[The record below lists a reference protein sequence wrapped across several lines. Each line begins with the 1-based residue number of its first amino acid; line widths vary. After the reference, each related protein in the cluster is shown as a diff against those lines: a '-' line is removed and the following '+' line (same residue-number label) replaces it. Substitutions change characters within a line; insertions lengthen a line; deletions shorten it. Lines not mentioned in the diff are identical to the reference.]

1 MRILR
6 GFWKLLVAIK
16 DGLVLLLM
24 LLFFGA
30 LFAALSVGGNPR
42 VPATGAMVLAL
53 DGSLVEQ
60 PSDADPFAAI
70 AGAAPVTREYR
81 LRDVARAV
89 DGAASDANVKGVVLD
104 LDRFVGGGQAGLAT
118 LGEAMDRVRR
128 AGKPV
133 LVYATGYTDDSYLLA
148 AHASEVWLNPVGAVL
163 LTGPGGSRL
172 YYKGLLDK
180 IGVTP
185 KVYRVGEFKSAV
197 EPFTRTDQSP
207 AARAANQLL
216 ADALWADWNQNVAQA
231 RPKAQLASYL
241 ARPEQIAATTGGDMA
256 TAAVRAGLVD
266 RLGNRIAFGRRVA
279 QVTGAGIGS
288 MGIAGSYQAIP
299 FEGWVAG
306 HPERSSGTPIG
317 VVTVA
322 GEIVDGKAGPGT
334 AAGTTIADLILKELA
349 KGRIKAL
356 VVRVDSPG
364 GSVTASEQIRQAIL
378 EAKRRKLPVVISMGN
393 VAASG
398 GYWIA
403 TPGSR
408 IFAEPSTITGSIGVF
423 GIIPTF
429 QGTLTKLGLSAD
441 GVATTPLSGQPDV
454 LRGTSPQ
461 FDRLIQLGIED
472 AYRRFTGLVA
482 RSRGLPQA
490 RVDQIGQG
498 RVWPGG
504 IARQIGLVD
513 QFGGLDDAIAYAARA
528 AKVAPADAYP
538 LFIEREPNAFKQFA
552 TDMFRNDGSPGDQA
566 ATDPWSRLAGN
577 PERLMGQALGDAR
590 RIANGPAIQVRCLEC
605 PVARTTPPPRD
616 GALARLI
623 LTRLG
628 L

>member
-30 LFAALSVGGNPR
+30 LFAGLSSSGNPR
-42 VPATGAMVLAL
+42 APATGVMTVAL

-60 PSDADPFAAI
+60 PSDADALAAI
-70 AGAAPVTREYR
+70 AGSGPVTREYR
-81 LRDVARAV
+81 LRDVTRAI
-89 DGAASDANVKGVVLD
+89 DGAATDGAIKGLVLD
-104 LDRFVGGGQAGLAT
+104 LDRFTGGGQAALAT
-118 LGEAMDRVRR
+118 VGEALDRVRR

-133 LVYATGYTDDSYLLA
+133 MVYATGYTDDSYQLA
-148 AHASEVWLNPVGAVL
+148 AHASEVWLSPIGAVL

-207 AARAANQLL
+207 AARAANQAL
-216 ADALWADWNQNVAQA
+216 ADALWGSWNQDVAQA
-231 RPKAQLASYL
+231 RPKAQLAAYL
-241 ARPEQIAATTGGDMA
+241 ARPEQAAEASNGNMA
-256 TAAVRAGLVD
+256 SAAIRAGLVD
-266 RLGNRIAFGRRVA
+266 RLGDRVAFGRRVA
-279 QVTGAGIGS
+279 QATGVGLGTDNLP
-288 MGIAGSYQAIP
+288 GSYQDVP
-299 FEGWVAG
+299 FTAWIDSHGEK
-306 HPERSSGTPIG
+306 SSGTPIG
-317 VVTVA
+317 VVTIA
-322 GEIVDGKAGPGT
+322 GPIIDGKAGPGT

-364 GSVTASEQIRQAIL
+364 GSVNASEQIRQAIL
-378 EAKRRKLPVVISMGN
+378 EARRQKLPVVVSMGN

-398 GYWIA
+398 GYWVS
-403 TPGSR
+403 TPASR

-429 QGTLTKLGLSAD
+429 QDTLAKVGLSAD

-454 LRGTSPQ
+454 YRGTSPQ
-461 FDRLIQLGIED
+461 FDRLMQLGIED
-472 AYRRFTGLVA
+472 IYRRFTGLVA
-482 RSRGLPQA
+482 ASRKLSPA

-498 RVWPGG
+498 RVWAGG

-513 QFGGLDDAIAYAARA
+513 QFGGLDDAVAYAARA
-528 AKVAPADAYP
+528 ANLDPGKTYP
-538 LFIEREPNAFKQFA
+538 LFIEREPNAFRKLIA
-552 TDMFRNDGSPGDQA
+552 EAFRNETGNGDQA
-566 ATDPWSRLAGN
+566 ALDPWTRLAGN
-577 PERLMGQALGDAR
+577 PETRLAQALGDAR
-590 RIANGPAIQVRCLEC
+590 RIAAGPAIQVRCLEC
-605 PVARTTPPPRD
+605 PADAATTPPRD
-616 GALARLI
+616 ATLARLI
-623 LTRLG
+623 LARIG

>member
-24 LLFFGA
+24 LLFFGG

-42 VPATGAMVLAL
+42 TPGNGVLVVAL

-60 PSDADPFAAI
+60 PSDADPFAAL
-70 AGAAPVTREYR
+70 AGSGQVTREYR

-89 DGAASDANVKGVVLD
+89 DGAARDGNVKGVVLD
-104 LDRFVGGGQAGLAT
+104 LDRFTGGGQAGLAT

-133 LVYATGYTDDSYLLA
+133 LAYATGYTDDSYLLA
-148 AHASEVWLNPVGAVL
+148 AHASEIWLNPIGPVL

-216 ADALWADWNQNVAQA
+216 ADALWADWTQNVSQA
-231 RPKAQLASYL
+231 RPKAQLAPYL
-241 ARPEQIAATTGGDMA
+241 AHPEQIAAATGGDMA
-256 TAAVRAGLVD
+256 QAALRAGLVD
-266 RLGNRIAFGRRVA
+266 KLGDRIAFGRRVA
-279 QVTGAGIGS
+279 QVTGTGMADS
-288 MGIAGSYQAIP
+288 KIAGSYPAIP
-299 FEGWVAG
+299 FENWVSG
-306 HPERSSGTPIG
+306 HPEKSSGTPIG
-317 VVTVA
+317 VVTIA

-378 EAKRRKLPVVISMGN
+378 EARRRKLPVVVSMGN

-398 GYWIA
+398 GYWVS
-403 TPGSR
+403 TPASR

-429 QGTLTKLGLSAD
+429 QGALTKLGLSAD

-461 FDRLIQLGIED
+461 FDQLIQLGIED

-482 RSRGLPQA
+482 TSRRLPQT

-498 RVWPGG
+498 RVWAGG

-513 QFGGLDDAIAYAARA
+513 QFGGLDDAIAYAARL
-528 AKVAPADAYP
+528 AKVTPDNAYP
-538 LFIEREPNAFKQFA
+538 LFIEREPNPFKQMV
-552 TDMFRNDGSPGDQA
+552 TELFRNDGEMGEQA
-566 ATDPWSRLAGN
+566 ATDPWTKLAGN

-590 RIANGPAIQVRCLEC
+590 RIAAGPAIQVRCLEC
-605 PVARTTPPPRD
+605 PVEAAAAARSD

-623 LTRLG
+623 LMKLG
-628 L
+628 M

>member
-30 LFAALSVGGNPR
+30 LFAGLSSSGNPR
-42 VPATGAMVLAL
+42 VASTGVMTVAL

-60 PSDADPFAAI
+60 PSDADAFAAI
-70 AGAAPVTREYR
+70 AGSGPVTREYR
-81 LRDVARAV
+81 LRDVTRAIE
-89 DGAASDANVKGVVLD
+89 GAATDSAIKGLVLD
-104 LDRFVGGGQAGLAT
+104 LDRFTGGGQAALT
-118 LGEAMDRVRR
+118 TVGEALDRVRR

-133 LVYATGYTDDSYLLA
+133 MVYATGYTDDSYLLA
-148 AHASEVWLNPVGAVL
+148 AHASEVWLSPIGAVL

-207 AARAANQLL
+207 AARAANQAL
-216 ADALWADWNQNVAQA
+216 ADALWGSWNQDVAQA
-231 RPKAQLASYL
+231 RPKAQLAAYL
-241 ARPEQIAATTGGDMA
+241 ARPEQAAEASNGNMA
-256 TAAVRAGLVD
+256 AAAIRAGLVD
-266 RLGNRIAFGRRVA
+266 RLGDRVAFGHRVA
-279 QVTGAGIGS
+279 QATGVGLGTDNLP
-288 MGIAGSYQAIP
+288 GSYQDVP
-299 FEGWVAG
+299 FTAWIGSHAEK
-306 HPERSSGTPIG
+306 SSGTPIG
-317 VVTVA
+317 VVTIA
-322 GEIVDGKAGPGT
+322 GTIVDGKAGPGT

-364 GSVTASEQIRQAIL
+364 GSVNASEQIRQAIL
-378 EAKRRKLPVVISMGN
+378 EARRQKLPVVVSMGN
-393 VAASG
+393 LAASG
-398 GYWIA
+398 GYWVS
-403 TPGSR
+403 TPASR

-429 QGTLTKLGLSAD
+429 QDTLAKVGLSAD
-441 GVATTPLSGQPDV
+441 GVATTPLSGQPDIY
-454 LRGTSPQ
+454 RGTSPQ
-461 FDRLIQLGIED
+461 FDRLMQLGIED
-472 AYRRFTGLVA
+472 IYRRFTGLVA
-482 RSRGLPQA
+482 ASRKLSPA

-498 RVWPGG
+498 RVWAGG

-528 AKVAPADAYP
+528 ANLDPGKTYP
-538 LFIEREPNAFKQFA
+538 LFIEREPNAFKKLIA
-552 TDMFRNDGSPGDQA
+552 ETFRNETGNGDQA
-566 ATDPWSRLAGN
+566 ALDPWTRLAGN
-577 PERLMGQALGDAR
+577 PETRLAQALGDAR
-590 RIANGPAIQVRCLEC
+590 RIAAGPAIQVRCLEC
-605 PVARTTPPPRD
+605 PADAATTPPRD
-616 GALARLI
+616 ATLARLI
-623 LTRLG
+623 LARIG

>member
-30 LFAALSVGGNPR
+30 LFAALSGSGNPS
-42 VPATGAMVLAL
+42 VPATGVMTVAL
-53 DGSLVEQ
+53 NGTLVEQ

-70 AGAAPVTREYR
+70 AGAAEVSRQYR
-81 LRDVARAV
+81 LRDVTRAI
-89 DGAASDANVKGVVLD
+89 DGAATDANVKGLVLD
-104 LDRFVGGGQAGLAT
+104 LDRFLGGGQAA
-118 LGEAMDRVRR
+118 LGTVGDSIDRVRR

-133 LVYATGYTDDSYLLA
+133 LVYATGYGDDAYQLA

-172 YYKGLLDK
+172 YYKGLLDR

-207 AARAANQLL
+207 AARAANQAL
-216 ADALWADWNQNVAQA
+216 ADALWGTWQQQVMQA
-231 RPKAQLASYL
+231 RPKAQLAAYL
-241 ARPEQIAATTGGDMA
+241 ARPEQVAAATGGNMA
-256 TAAVRAGLVD
+256 QAAIRAGLAD
-266 RLGNRIAFGRRVA
+266 RLGDRIAFGRRVA
-279 QVTGAGIGS
+279 QVTGVGPGTARP
-288 MGIAGSYQAIP
+288 AGSYPDIP
-299 FEGWVAG
+299 FDRWAAG
-306 HPERSSGTPIG
+306 HPEKSSGTPIG
-317 VVTVA
+317 VVTIA

-349 KGRIKAL
+349 KDRIKAL

-364 GSVTASEQIRQAIL
+364 GSVTASEQIRTAIL
-378 EAKRRKLPVVISMGN
+378 EARRRNLPVVVSMGN

-398 GYWIA
+398 GYWVA
-403 TPGSR
+403 TPASR

-429 QGTLTKLGLSAD
+429 QGTLAKVGLSAD

-472 AYRRFTGLVA
+472 IYRRFTGLVA
-482 RSRGLPQA
+482 ASRRLPQA

-498 RVWPGG
+498 RVWAGG
-504 IARQIGLVD
+504 TARQIGLVD
-513 QFGGLDDAIAYAARA
+513 QFGGLDDAIAHAARA
-528 AKVAPADAYP
+528 ARLDPAKTYP
-538 LFIEREPNAFKQFA
+538 LFIEREPNAFRMLVTEA
-552 TDMFRNDGSPGDQA
+552 FRNEGGGGDQA
-566 ATDPWSRLAGN
+566 AIDPWSRLGDSPATM
-577 PERLMGQALGDAR
+577 LGQALGDAR
-590 RIANGPAIQVRCLEC
+590 RIAAGPAIQIRCLEC
-605 PVARTTPPPRD
+605 PVTAAPAPAADAT
-616 GALARLI
+616 LARLM
-623 LTRLG
+623 LAKLG